1 MRQAPSR
8 PLTQEFGLSTFSFTR
23 FELISK
29 FQLVTRY
36 YAEWYHTKSP
46 LDLFKL
52 LANEFSK
59 MNLEF
64 VKDLPSIKDI
74 EVVGFADPDSP
85 FTDNDLTF
93 MDLNAYKLNFT
104 LGKQRP
110 DVNITFRPKSILL
123 TIRS

>member
-1 MRQAPSR
+1 
-8 PLTQEFGLSTFSFTR
+8 
-23 FELISK
+23 
-29 FQLVTRY
+29 
-36 YAEWYHTKSP
+36 
-46 LDLFKL
+46 
-52 LANEFSK
+52 

-74 EVVGFADPDSP
+74 AVVGFADPDSP

-93 MDLNAYKLNFT
+93 MDLNAYKLEFT
-104 LGKQRP
+104 LGKQRS